1 MASGDNRPVNS
12 WLFGPEAVA
21 PAPTGP
27 AYDIVLLLHIAAVIL
42 GTATVVVSGV
52 QAARLR
58 ALAPG
63 APLPGSL
70 AAYYR
75 PQTNW
80 AGRVVYL
87 IPVLGLALLG
97 MSKGAYDLGD
107 GWVLAGIVI
116 FVAVIFVA
124 EGLLW
129 PAEQRVA
136 RALAGAPSDGGAED
150 APPPERRGDA
160 LVVIVSS
167 TLVVALIVLA
177 SVLMV
182 AKP

>member
-1 MASGDNRPVNS
+1 VNS
-12 WLFGPEAVA
+12 WLFGPAAVA
-21 PAPTGP
+21 SAPTGP

-63 APLPGSL
+63 AALPGSL
-70 AAYYR
+70 VAYYR
-75 PQTNW
+75 PQMNW

-97 MSKGAYDLGD
+97 MSQGAYDLDD

-116 FVAVIFVA
+116 FVAVIFLA

-136 RALAGAPSDGGAED
+136 RALSAAPPIGGAED
-150 APPPERRGDA
+150 APPQRRSDA